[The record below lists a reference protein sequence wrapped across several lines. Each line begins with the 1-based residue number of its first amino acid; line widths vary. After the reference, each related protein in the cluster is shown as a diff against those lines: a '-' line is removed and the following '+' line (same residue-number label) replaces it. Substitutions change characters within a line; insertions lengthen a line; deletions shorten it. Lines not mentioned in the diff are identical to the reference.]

1 MRPFL
6 LQGVSNNLRIFV
18 RPSPPL
24 SFHCARSFRNRS
36 ETIDRHRRLFSSSAD
51 ANFVQDENH
60 PTCGMAGLRQLENQK
75 LLSLNSIRPNYSKH
89 LSEYS
94 LFDVNSPG
102 CGDTVG
108 RLHSMDR
115 EDVVKAIGRSSDSLS
130 SWRSTTGSHRSAII
144 SSWSDLVKDNVGD
157 IAKIMTMESG
167 KPIRESTGE
176 VLYGA
181 SFLDFYAAEAVRP
194 SSSGGGYIIPTPFN
208 EASDGKTAR
217 GKVMAVKE
225 AVGVTAMITPWNFP
239 LAMITRKVGP
249 ALAAGCTAIVKPS
262 ELTPLTAVAIHNL
275 ALQAGVP
282 SGVLQLIIADKSTTK
297 YIGEELCENPIVKKL
312 SFTGSTSVGK
322 LLMRNCSKSVK
333 RLSLE
338 LGGNA
343 AFIVFDDADV
353 EVAVAAAMSSKY
365 RNAGQTCIC
374 SDRFIIHRSI
384 EDSFLKRLKGE
395 VNKLVIGHGI
405 LEKTTMG
412 PMITPEAVSN
422 VAQKVEEA
430 IMDGA
435 EVICGGNKMSH
446 LSSNFYEPT
455 ILRKVRPSSRIW
467 KEETFGPVASICT
480 FEDEE
485 DAITMA
491 NDTPSG
497 LAVYFCSEN
506 LKRTFRVAGR
516 LENGMVGINDGIII
530 TAHCPFGGI
539 KESGL
544 GREGSTEGMAEYL
557 ETKHIFLNM

>member
-1 MRPFL
+1 MDRY
-6 LQGVSNNLRIFV
+6 
-18 RPSPPL
+18 
-24 SFHCARSFRNRS
+24 ARN
-36 ETIDRHRRLFSSSAD
+36 LFSSSAD
-51 ANFVQDENH
+51 ANSVQDENH
-60 PTCGMAGLRQLENQK
+60 PNCGMAGLRQLENQK

-89 LSEYS
+89 MSEYN

-102 CGDTVG
+102 CGETVG

-115 EDVVKAIGRSSDSLS
+115 EDVVKAIGYSSDSLS
-130 SWRSTTGSHRSAII
+130 SWRSTTGSYRSTII
-144 SSWSDLVKDNVGD
+144 SSWSNLVKDNVGD

-194 SSSGGGYIIPTPFN
+194 SSSGGGYIIPTPFH
-208 EASDGKTAR
+208 EVFDGKTAR

-239 LAMITRKVGP
+239 FAMIARKVGP

-282 SGVLQLIIADKSTTK
+282 SGVLQLIIADKGTTK
-297 YIGEELCENPIVKKL
+297 YVGEELCENPIVKKL

-322 LLMRNCSKSVK
+322 LLMKDCSKSVK

-384 EDSFLKRLKGE
+384 EDSFLKRLKEE
-395 VNKLVIGHGI
+395 VKKLVIGHGI
-405 LEKTTMG
+405 SEETTMG
-412 PMITPEAVSN
+412 PMITSEAVSN
-422 VAQKVEEA
+422 VSQKVEEA
-430 IMDGA
+430 IVDGA
-435 EVICGGNKMSH
+435 EVICGGKKMSH
-446 LSSNFYEPT
+446 LGSNFYEPT
-455 ILRKVRPSSRIW
+455 ILRKVRSSSRIW
-467 KEETFGPVASICT
+467 MEETFGPVASICT

-506 LKRTFRVAGR
+506 FKRIFRVAGR

-544 GREGSTEGMAEYL
+544 GREGSSEGMAEYL